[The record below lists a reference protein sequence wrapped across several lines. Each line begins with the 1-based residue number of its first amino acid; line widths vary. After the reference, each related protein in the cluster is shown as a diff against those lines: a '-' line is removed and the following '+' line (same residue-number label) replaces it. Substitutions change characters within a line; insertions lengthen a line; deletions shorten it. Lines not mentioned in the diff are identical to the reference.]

1 MILLSRLQTW
11 AEGEGKGGGKKKG
24 ADNLLVAFLVG
35 GPQK

>member
-11 AEGEGKGGGKKKG
+11 AEGEGEGGREKG